1 VEHLRKFVKKLRHL
15 LFGTYARGFISTYLL
30 VMLIGTMLLKLP
42 LSVQPGVD
50 FAWIDAMFTAAS
62 ALSVTGLTTIVVR
75 DTFTIFGQTV
85 LILIIQFGGIGLI
98 MMIAM
103 FWLVVRKRIGFKQR
117 NMIMTDQ
124 NQLSRKGIVRFIRN
138 VIIMIFFIEGVAFL
152 MIGTYLF
159 MAGYFPIDEAF
170 FQAFFLTISLF
181 TNAGFDIAPNN
192 DSYMMF
198 ANDYFMQSI
207 GMGLIFLGAV
217 GFWVLAELKEWTLAK
232 FSKKKYEFS
241 LYVNI
246 VVIMYLLLW
255 IGGAIGIYMLEY
267 DKFLSDKSIIEGIF
281 YAMFMSITTR
291 NAGFSTMDVNDFSS
305 TTQVLLMGLMFIGA
319 SPNSVGGGIRTTT
332 FLVIILSILSFARGH
347 SDVLIKGRKIKDE
360 TIHKSFVTMIASAS
374 LVLFVLFLVSFFEPH
389 STSVLAFE
397 VTSAFG
403 TTGLSLGVTEEL
415 GSFSKLVISLLMFIG
430 RMGVL
435 ALLLIF
441 RPKEKKRGLVQYPET
456 DIIVG

>member
-1 VEHLRKFVKKLRHL
+1 MQRLRRTLKTMKNA
-15 LFGTYARGFISTYLL
+15 LFGTYARGFISTYLI
-30 VMLIGTMLLKLP
+30 VMIIGSLLLKLP
-42 LSVQPGVD
+42 LSVQSGVHLP
-50 FAWIDAMFTAAS
+50 WIDAIFTAAS
-62 ALSVTGLTTIVVR
+62 ALSVTGLTTVVVSQ
-75 DTFTIFGQTV
+75 TFTIFGQTV

-138 VIIMIFFIEGVAFL
+138 VIIMIFVIEGIAFII
-152 MIGTYLF
+152 IGARLYY
-159 MAGYFPIDEAF
+159 AGYFPLDEAL

-181 TNAGFDIAPNN
+181 TNAGFDIAPAN

-198 ANDYFMQSI
+198 ANDYIMQGI
-207 GMGLIFLGAV
+207 GMTLIFLGAV
-217 GFWVLAELKEWTLAK
+217 GFWVLAEIKEWFVAK
-232 FSKKKYEFS
+232 AKRQTFEFS

-246 VVIMYLLLW
+246 VVVMYLLLW
-255 IGGAIGIYMLEY
+255 FGGALGIYVLEY
-267 DKFLSDKSIIEGIF
+267 NEFLSDKSVLESIF
-281 YAMFMSITTR
+281 YALFMSITTR
-291 NAGFSTMDVNDFSS
+291 NAGFSTMDINEFSS
-305 TTQVLLMGLMFIGA
+305 TTQVLMMALMFIGA

-332 FLVIILSILSFARGH
+332 FLVVVLSVVAFARGTN
-347 SDVLIKGRKIKDE
+347 DVLIKNRKIKRE
-360 TIHKSFVTMIASAS
+360 TVHKSYVTIVASAA
-374 LVLFVLFLVSFFEPH
+374 LVLFVLFTISFIEPH
-389 STSVLAFE
+389 ATSVLAFE

-403 TTGLSLGVTEEL
+403 TTGLSMGVTDQL
-415 GSFSKLVISLLMFIG
+415 GPLSKIIIAFLMFIG

-441 RPKEKKRGLVQYPET
+441 RPKEKKRGLVEYPET